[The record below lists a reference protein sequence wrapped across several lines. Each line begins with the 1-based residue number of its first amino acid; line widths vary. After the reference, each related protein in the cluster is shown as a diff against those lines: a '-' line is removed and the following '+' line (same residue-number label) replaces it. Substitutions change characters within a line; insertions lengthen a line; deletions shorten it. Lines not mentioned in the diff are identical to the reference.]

1 MRQGLHST
9 HTPEGAAAY
18 HGLMNLMELMKR
30 VKQWPRRWGTATLR
44 SAATRPINALLGGI
58 IAVSAGIWPLAVGA
72 HPLASDGD
80 HAPMMAALNTLRQRG
95 CVGSPLPAGPVRENR
110 VLSEVARLVAEGT
123 SLDNALKTV
132 DYRAIRASQISIMGQ
147 GIAVSLSRGQVGD
160 SCVTM
165 MYPPL
170 AEAGFHQHGSQV
182 WIVMAAPFVLPEAA
196 RPQDVQAQILALVN
210 DARAQ
215 PRRCGNE
222 PFAAVPPLRLNAM
235 LFSTASAYA
244 RELATHSY
252 FSHTDRDGNRV
263 DYRVSRA
270 GYPWRSVGENLAAG
284 QTTPEAAVQGWLN
297 SPGHC
302 ASIMSPVFEEM
313 GVAMA
318 VNAKSSKGVYWVQV
332 FGTPR

>member
-1 MRQGLHST
+1 MSMV
-9 HTPEGAAAY
+9 EW
-18 HGLMNLMELMKR
+18 MKR
-30 VKQWPRRWGTATLR
+30 MKQWPRRWHAAVVRSTL
-44 SAATRPINALLGGI
+44 TGLLGTWIGAAI
-58 IAVSAGIWPLAVGA
+58 VGASGLWPFAAGA
-72 HPLASDGD
+72 HPVASDGD
-80 HAPMMAALNTLRQRG
+80 HAAMMAALNTLRQRG

-110 VLSEVARLVAEGT
+110 ALSEVARLVAEGS

-132 DYRAIRASQISIMGQ
+132 DFRAVRASQISIVGQ
-147 GIAVSLSRGQVGD
+147 GIATSLSRGQVGD
-160 SCVTM
+160 SCLTI

-170 AEAGFHQHGSQV
+170 SEAGFHQHGSQV

-196 RPQDVQAQILALVN
+196 RPQDLQAQILALVN
-210 DARAQ
+210 DARAR

-222 PFAAVPPLRLNAM
+222 PFAAVPPLRLNAA
-235 LFSTASAYA
+235 LFNTASAYA
-244 RELATHSY
+244 RELATHSH

-263 DYRVSRA
+263 DYRVSRS

-284 QTTPEAAVQGWLN
+284 QTTPEAAVQGWLD